1 MALVTAALS
10 GVDVR
15 IILPS
20 RPDHKVVFWATR
32 SNIDDMLRAG
42 VRIYTYANGFIH
54 SKIVM
59 VDGKWISV
67 GTTNL
72 DNRSLDINF
81 EIQAFIYSR
90 SKTKDFEIQFLEDLK
105 ECVELDLRT
114 HSQRPVYDKVR
125 ESLGRLW
132 SALL

>member
-1 MALVTAALS
+1 
-10 GVDVR
+10 
-15 IILPS
+15 
-20 RPDHKVVFWATR
+20 
-32 SNIDDMLRAG
+32 
-42 VRIYTYANGFIH
+42 
-54 SKIVM
+54 M
-59 VDGKWISV
+59 VDGKWVSV